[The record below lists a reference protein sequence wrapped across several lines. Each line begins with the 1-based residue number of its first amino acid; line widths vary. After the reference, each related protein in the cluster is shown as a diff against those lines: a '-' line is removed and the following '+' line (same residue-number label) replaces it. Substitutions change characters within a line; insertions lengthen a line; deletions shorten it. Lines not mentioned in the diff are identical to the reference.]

1 MEHLD
6 AFIADLALMMLVA
19 AVVSLLFKKLKQPVV
34 LGYIVAGFLISPNFK
49 LLPTVVAVE
58 DISMWGEIG
67 IVFLMFALGLE
78 FSFKKIVDVGKSA
91 IITAMTVMTAM
102 ILIGFLIG
110 RLLGWGQMDSIFLG
124 GMLSMSSTMIILKA
138 YEEFGIKKKK
148 FASLV
153 LGTLV
158 IEDIGGIFMMIILS
172 TIAVSKGSQGGG
184 AIVGELGLLILYLVL
199 WLALGI
205 YLIPTLLKK
214 ASKLMNDESLLIVS
228 LAICL
233 GMVILANVIGFS
245 SALGAFIAGSI
256 IGGTVLAE
264 KVEHIIKPIKDMF
277 GAVFFISVG
286 MMIVPDMLVEYIWQ
300 ILLITVVT
308 IIGQMTFSTLGILIS
323 GNSLNTAIRGGF
335 SMVQIGEFSFIIATL
350 GTTLGVTSDFLYP
363 IVVCVSVI
371 TTFTTPIFI
380 KNSEKVY
387 DFVDD
392 KLPDKAR
399 KFIRR
404 YTSDRKTS
412 TEQESEWKQYLTKY
426 VIRTLICGG
435 GILVTY
441 FAGIKFIVPF
451 FEGVMGVKAGDIVAV
466 ILLLACILILTS
478 IMCSKRSIYFTKL
491 WLRSSTNRL
500 PLAALYGI
508 RIVFVM
514 FVIMMLIRDFWNI
527 PIVINI
533 VIGAVIVGIAIKSD
547 FMSSAAI
554 KMEMQFISN
563 LSEKQLAKL
572 QQERKYKSNHI
583 WLDEVIHICE
593 IEITSEPKKKTVKE
607 LAGNKYLGILVIKIL
622 RNGSHINMPDGDA
635 RIKKGDILHILG
647 TEDDIAAFMIVLE
660 RLNGMNM
667 VGEET
672 VTLKEYIYGQVFDG
686 VSAENQIVCCPVPAN
701 KDSSFNRKPIR
712 TCNFKKDY
720 KGFIIGI
727 ERDNLPIINPDVD
740 TIIET
745 GDLLWVI
752 GTRAMADELLLSGV
766 LEINNDN
773 Y

>member
-6 AFIADLALMMLVA
+6 EFITDLALMMLSA
-19 AVVSLLFKKLKQPVV
+19 AVISLIFKKLKQPVV

-49 LLPTVVAVE
+49 PLPTVVAVE

-102 ILIGFLIG
+102 ISIGFLLG

-148 FASLV
+148 FASMV

-172 TIAVSKGSQGGG
+172 TIAVSKGSTGGG
-184 AIVGELGLLILYLVL
+184 AIIGELGLLILYLVL

-214 ASKLMNDESLLIVS
+214 TSGLMNDESLLIVS

-233 GMVILANVIGFS
+233 CMVILANVIGFS

-256 IGGTVLAE
+256 IGGTMLGE

-286 MMIVPDMLVEYIWQ
+286 MMIVPEMLVEYIVP
-300 ILLITVVT
+300 ILIITVVT

-387 DFVDD
+387 NFVDD
-392 KLPDKAR
+392 KLPDKVR
-399 KFIRR
+399 RFIKR

-426 VIRTLICGG
+426 IIRTVICGG

-441 FAGIKFIVPF
+441 FAGIKFIVPL
-451 FEGVMGVKAGDIVAV
+451 FESVMGVRAGDIVAV

-491 WLRSSTNRL
+491 WLRSSSNRL

-508 RIVFVM
+508 RIIFTV
-514 FVIMMLIRDFWNI
+514 FVIMMLMRHFWNL
-527 PIVINI
+527 PIII
-533 VIGAVIVGIAIKSD
+533 CIIIGIAIVGIAVKSD

-572 QQERKYKSNHI
+572 QQERKYKKNHI

-593 IEITSEPKKKTVKE
+593 VEITSEPKRKTVKE
-607 LAGNKYLGILVIKIL
+607 LAGNKFLGILVIKIL
-622 RNGSHINMPDGDA
+622 RNGSHINMPDADE

-660 RLNGMNM
+660 RASSMDMKGQ
-667 VGEET
+667 T
-672 VTLKEYIYGQVFDG
+672 ITLKEYIYGQVFDG
-686 VSAENQIVCCPVPAN
+686 VSAQNQIVCCPVPAN
-701 KDSSFNRKPIR
+701 KDSSFNRKAIR
-712 TCNFKKDY
+712 SCNFKRDY

-752 GTRAMADELLLSGV
+752 GTREMADELLLSGV
-766 LEINNDN
+766 LEIDDDE
-773 Y
+773 

>member
-1 MEHLD
+1 M
-6 AFIADLALMMLVA
+6 
-19 AVVSLLFKKLKQPVV
+19 
-34 LGYIVAGFLISPNFK
+34 
-49 LLPTVVAVE
+49 
-58 DISMWGEIG
+58 
-67 IVFLMFALGLE
+67 
-78 FSFKKIVDVGKSA
+78 
-91 IITAMTVMTAM
+91 
-102 ILIGFLIG
+102 
-110 RLLGWGQMDSIFLG
+110 
-124 GMLSMSSTMIILKA
+124 
-138 YEEFGIKKKK
+138 
-148 FASLV
+148 
-153 LGTLV
+153 
-158 IEDIGGIFMMIILS
+158 
-172 TIAVSKGSQGGG
+172 
-184 AIVGELGLLILYLVL
+184 
-199 WLALGI
+199 
-205 YLIPTLLKK
+205 
-214 ASKLMNDESLLIVS
+214 
-228 LAICL
+228 
-233 GMVILANVIGFS
+233 
-245 SALGAFIAGSI
+245 
-256 IGGTVLAE
+256 LAE

-533 VIGAVIVGIAIKSD
+533 VIGAVIVGIAVKSD

-660 RLNGMNM
+660 RSNGMNM
-667 VGEET
+667 IGEET

>member
-6 AFIADLALMMLVA
+6 AFISDFALMMLAA

-34 LGYIVAGFLISPNFK
+34 LGYIVAGFLISPNFE

-91 IITAMTVMTAM
+91 IITALTVMTAM
-102 ILIGFLIG
+102 ISIGFLLG
-110 RLLGWGQMDSIFLG
+110 RILGWSQMDSIFLG

-138 YEEFGIKKKK
+138 YEEYGIKKKK

-172 TIAVSKGSQGGG
+172 TIAVSKDSGGG
-184 AIVGELGLLILYLVL
+184 GDIFGELGMLMLYLVL

-214 ASKLMNDESLLIVS
+214 TLGLMNDESLLIVS

-233 GMVILANVIGFS
+233 CMVILANVIGFS

-264 KVEHIIKPIKDMF
+264 RVEHIVKPIKDMF

-286 MMIVPDMLVEYIWQ
+286 MMIVPGMLVEYIWQ
-300 ILLITVVT
+300 ILIITAVT
-308 IIGQMTFSTLGILIS
+308 ILGQMTFSTIGILIS

-350 GTTLGVTSDFLYP
+350 GTNLGVTSDFLYP

-387 DFVDD
+387 NFVEAG
-392 KLPDKAR
+392 LPDKVAG
-399 KFIRR
+399 FIKK

-412 TEQESEWKQYLTKY
+412 AEQESEWKQYLTKY
-426 VIRTLICGG
+426 IIRTLICGG

-441 FAGIKFIVPF
+441 FAGIRFAVPAC
-451 FEGVMGVKAGDIVAV
+451 ENMMGTDAGRIVAV
-466 ILLLACILILTS
+466 VLLLICILVLTS

-491 WLRSSTNRL
+491 WLRSSTNKL
-500 PLAALYGI
+500 PLAGLFGI
-508 RIVFVM
+508 RIVFSM
-514 FVIMMLIRDFWNI
+514 FVIMMMIRHYWNI
-527 PIVINI
+527 PMILSI
-533 VIGAVIVGIAIKSD
+533 VIGLAIVGIAVKSD
-547 FMSSAAI
+547 FMSGAAI

-563 LSEKQLAKL
+563 LSEKQLDKL
-572 QQERKYKSNHI
+572 QQERKYKSNHM

-593 IEITSEPKKKTVKE
+593 IEITSEPKRATVKE

-622 RNGSHINMPDGDA
+622 RDGLHINMPDGDVD
-635 RIKKGDILHILG
+635 IQKGDVLHILG
-647 TEDDIAAFMIVLE
+647 TEDDIEAFMLVLE
-660 RLNGMNM
+660 RTSSMEM
-667 VGEET
+667 IGEET
-672 VTLKEYIYGQVFDG
+672 VTLKEYIYSQVFDG
-686 VSAENQIVCCPVPAN
+686 VSAENQIVCCPVPVK
-701 KDSSFNRKPIR
+701 KDSTFNRKSIK
-712 TCNFKKDY
+712 TCNFRRDY

-727 ERDNLPIINPDVD
+727 ERGNLPILNPDID

-745 GDLLWVI
+745 DDLLWVI
-752 GTRAMADELLLSGV
+752 GTRAMADELLLSGI
-766 LEINNDN
+766 LEIKRDE